1 MAVKLNNYDNYE
13 PIKVTLSKVEY
24 PIAYNN
30 KIEEL
35 VEEGLYKTIED
46 AENDNPTI
54 EIEMEIY
61 YEKHY
66 GLFAVESE
74 AVESGTIY
82 SPYSSELCEDVDLF
96 K

>member
-1 MAVKLNNYDNYE
+1 MAVKLNTSDNYE
-13 PIKVTLSKVEY
+13 SIKVTLSKGEY

-35 VEEGLYKTIED
+35 VEEGLYKTTED

-66 GLFAVESE
+66 GLFAVESG

-82 SPYSSELCEDVDLF
+82 SPYTSELCNDVDLF

>member
-1 MAVKLNNYDNYE
+1 MAVKLNTSDNYE
-13 PIKVTLSKVEY
+13 SIKVTLSKVEY

-35 VEEGLYKTIED
+35 VEEGLYKTTED

-66 GLFAVESE
+66 GLFAVESA

-82 SPYSSELCEDVDLF
+82 SPYTSELCDDVDLF

>member
-1 MAVKLNNYDNYE
+1 MAVKLNTSDNYE
-13 PIKVTLSKVEY
+13 SIKVTLSKGEY

-35 VEEGLYKTIED
+35 VEEGLYKTTED

-66 GLFAVESE
+66 GLFAIESA

-82 SPYSSELCEDVDLF
+82 SPYTSELCDDVDLF